1 MPGVGRICQNI
12 GGLSFL
18 FMYLEKFMKRV
29 FPPTPKRM
37 ANK

>member
-1 MPGVGRICQNI
+1 MSDVRRICQNI